1 MEAGGHKRDWL
12 ARRTALKKARL
23 SVLKEDNALGSEA
36 SFSSIAHSHGEGI
49 AAVSTRPVGVDMEFA
64 RPRVCE
70 RELACT
76 IAAQKEYAVVR
87 GAMPHSNA
95 PHLLTTIWVIKE
107 AARKV
112 LHDPRPYH
120 PRELTIESRRDTI
133 FLVYDKKRGARMRV
147 LMAYNGGAYV
157 AIAEQ
162 CTRAC
167 PFAGVTIGVASQS

>member
-1 MEAGGHKRDWL
+1 MKRSGLTRD
-12 ARRTALKKARL
+12 KKCI
-23 SVLKEDNALGSEA
+23 
-36 SFSSIAHSHGEGI
+36 FSSLAHSAGCKVKAI
-49 AAVSTRPVGVDMEFA
+49 STRPVGADMEFA

-70 RELACT
+70 RGLAHT
-76 IAAQKEYAVVR
+76 VASQKEYAIVR
-87 GAMPHSNA
+87 GAVPHVNA
-95 PHLLTTIWVIKE
+95 PHPLTTVWVIKE

-120 PRELTIESRRDTI
+120 PRELYIESRRDNI

-147 LMAYNGGAYV
+147 LMAHKDGAYV

-167 PFAGVTIGVASQS
+167 PFAGVTIGVA